1 MSTLRKILIAID
13 GSDSSIRAVEEVMAW
28 TRAGLAGEL
37 HLVSVQHPVHSAVTT
52 FVGKKEVSGY
62 HYDEGVKALSPAKAK
77 LDAAGLAYHVHIG
90 VGKPA
95 DVIVHFCQELKCD
108 AIVMGTRGLGGTAGV
123 LLGSVTRDVI
133 AAAEVPVTLVK

>member
-1 MSTLRKILIAID
+1 MSTLRKILVAVD
-13 GSDSSIRAVEEVMAW
+13 GSDSSVRAVEEVMAW
-28 TRAGLAGEL
+28 TRAGLGGEL

-52 FVGKKEVSGY
+52 FVGSKEVSGY
-62 HYDEGVKALSPAKAK
+62 HYDEGVKALEPAKAK
-77 LDAAGLAYHVHIG
+77 LDAAQLPYQVHIG

-95 DVIVHFCQELKCD
+95 DVIVHFCRELACD

-133 AAAEVPVTLVK
+133 ANAEVPVTLVK